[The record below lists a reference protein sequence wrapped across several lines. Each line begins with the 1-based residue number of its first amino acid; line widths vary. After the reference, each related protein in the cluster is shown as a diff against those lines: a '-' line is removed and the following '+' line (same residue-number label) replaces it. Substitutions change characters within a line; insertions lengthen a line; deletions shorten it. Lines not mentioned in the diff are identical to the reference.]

1 MSKPR
6 HYRLRRGLTAAGL
19 AALAA
24 TSACTSAD
32 RGGTGKAMAGE
43 PRASMAPAP
52 SVIVGGQPMLPSKTI
67 VDNAV
72 NSADHKTLVAAVAA
86 AGLVDT
92 LKGDGPFTVFA
103 PVDSAFAALPSSTV
117 DNLMK
122 PENRATLTSVL
133 TYHVVPGRLDAAALR
148 QRVAAGGGT
157 AELDDGQRRES
168 SDQGQRAE
176 QPRGRG
182 RAGRHRHHLDLQR
195 LSVERRDPRDRR
207 RAAADLSLGGRFLD
221 IGGGRTDW
229 PGPPKE
235 VFGNPRSERLRQFL
249 ASHL

>member
-1 MSKPR
+1 MSIPR
-6 HYRLRRGLTAAGL
+6 HYRLRRGLTVAGL

-92 LKGDGPFTVFA
+92 LKGEGPFTVFA
-103 PVDSAFAALPSSTV
+103 PVDSAFAALPPGSV

-122 PENRATLTSVL
+122 PENRALLTSVL
-133 TYHVVPGRLDAAALR
+133 TYHVVPGRLDAGALW
-148 QRVAAGGGT
+148 QRMAEGGGT
-157 AELDDGQRRES
+157 AELTTVNGEKLMIRANGPNNLVVEDERGGTATISTYNVYQSNGVIHVIDDVLL
-168 SDQGQRAE
+168 
-176 QPRGRG
+176 P
-182 RAGRHRHHLDLQR
+182 
-195 LSVERRDPRDRR
+195 
-207 RAAADLSLGGRFLD
+207 
-221 IGGGRTDW
+221 T
-229 PGPPKE
+229 
-235 VFGNPRSERLRQFL
+235 
-249 ASHL
+249 